1 MAVNQTNKP
10 AWYDRL
16 PPRRASAA
24 EVGVKSD
31 LDMDVPADFMPLP
44 EVKPKGRPIPSPA
57 PASPP
62 VQEKIRVNLA
72 RVEADSIQRIILRV
86 VAVFASASCAITSI
100 YFSNRWF
107 AASQPG
113 LIAFIMSVTIVAT
126 LTVAPEMALML
137 WKRSHR
143 IMALVVGLIAMVA
156 MLFSMSSTVGGIY
169 NATSEVMAVLE
180 GTAEEQAAEAG
191 STVAQAEIT
200 LLTSQKDRLV
210 EAIAYDRNIAS
221 EYQDQINQ
229 ALALG
234 ENPEARK
241 NVVFASNRNAAL
253 ARVRDAEAKLEEVE
267 ARIAVLLP
275 DTIIAIAADDRP
287 QVRDFNAWLGSQFG
301 LPASRIE
308 FLLAV
313 FPAIFIDVI
322 APAMLAVAF
331 SL

>member
-1 MAVNQTNKP
+1 MAITQSNKP
-10 AWYDRL
+10 AWYDRI
-16 PPRRASAA
+16 PVKRASAA
-24 EVGVKSD
+24 EVGVKTD
-31 LDMDVPADFMPLP
+31 LDMDVPDAFMPLP
-44 EVKPKGRPIPSPA
+44 ESKPEVKPLHSP
-57 PASPP
+57 
-62 VQEKIRVNLA
+62 A
-72 RVEADSIQRIILRV
+72 RVEPAPVLAKVETDHIQRIILRV
-86 VAVFASASCAITSI
+86 VAVFASAACAITSI

-113 LIAFIMSVTIVAT
+113 FIAFIMSITIVAT

-137 WKRSHR
+137 WKRRHR
-143 IMALVVGLIAMVA
+143 IMALVVGAIALVA

-169 NATSEVMAVLE
+169 NATSEVIAVLE

-191 STVAQAEIT
+191 SSIAQAKIAM
-200 LLTSQKDRLV
+200 LDGQKERLV
-210 EAIAYDRNIAS
+210 EAISYDRGVAS

-229 ALALG
+229 ALSLG
-234 ENPEARK
+234 ENPETRK
-241 NVVFASNRNAAL
+241 NIVLASNRNAAL
-253 ARVRDAEAKLEEVE
+253 ARVRDAETKLEEID

-287 QVRDFNAWLGSQFG
+287 QVRDFNAWLGGQFG
-301 LPASRIE
+301 ITAERTE
-308 FLLAV
+308 FLLAI